1 MEFQEIIAVV
11 RDITFISVLLV
22 GIIAILVVVL
32 KTVSL
37 LNSAKRMMRSTEE
50 ITSAISSRIAGPAAA
65 GSGVAFGLG
74 KAFAFLT
81 GLRGKKKE

>member
-1 MEFQEIIAVV
+1 MEFEEIIAVI

-22 GIIAILVVVL
+22 GILAVLLVVL
-32 KTVSL
+32 KTVAL
-37 LNSAKRMMRSTEE
+37 LNSAKRAIRSTEE
-50 ITSAISSRIAGPAAA
+50 ITSAISSRIVGPATA